1 MMLIKNMF
9 IKDMMTIDKKRQ
21 KIILEDG
28 ICFCLYKGEIKR
40 LELELNTEMTE
51 EKCQKVEEI
60 LQKRAR
66 ERALHLLK
74 DMDKTEHEISEKLR
88 MGFYPKEIIENT
100 IAYLKSYHY
109 IDDYRFAL
117 QYTQQKK
124 SKLSY
129 RQLVQKLTQKG
140 ISREILNQI
149 LDEKEDGELEALDK
163 LLRRKNI
170 DFSVISREEKQK
182 LYTYFIRRGFSYENI
197 VKKINEFES
206 QEHLT

>member
-1 MMLIKNMF
+1 MMFIKNMS

-40 LELELNTEMTE
+40 LELEPNTEMTE

-66 ERALHLLK
+66 ERAMHLLK
-74 DMDKTEHEISEKLR
+74 DMDKTEYEISEKLR

-140 ISREILNQI
+140 ISKEILNQI